1 MEKDRCGRMSKKEIA
16 TQKVQRE
23 TKKLR
28 YESPEVEELDQVE
41 KFSLSVLE
49 EEKCC
54 WKWTRMEVS

>member
-1 MEKDRCGRMSKKEIA
+1 MSKKEIA

-54 WKWTRMEVS
+54 WKWTRREVS